1 MADELLP
8 LIIGFLLTTV
18 LGGLLGSWLQRRTWD
33 HQQEVQL
40 REEELRRAD
49 EICQRVS
56 KLLDKRLY
64 RMQRVYFGLAT
75 KSEVPGRAARIK
87 KSIEEYDVIL
97 HKWNDTLNVNLA
109 LMGTYFGE
117 TARDWLDTQIYE
129 NYKQV
134 GGELEDYYQRMTQGT
149 LDEHSLERIKVNLQA
164 LRSQVYR
171 LGVFM
176 MTQLREGNVG
186 RKAPEPV
193 ESSPSPGQVRLRS
206 PQEIT

>member
-64 RMQRVYFGLAT
+64 RMQRVYFALAT

-87 KSIEEYDVIL
+87 KSIEEYNVIL
-97 HKWNDTLNVNLA
+97 YKWNDTLNVNLA